1 MRRRLI
7 STPIKLLPLTVWIT
21 VWLLV
26 IGAIL
31 VILGIFNQQLNWDI
45 FSPQAEKVLYG
56 IFFSC
61 IILSVF
67 GVAIT
72 FVLGLKRIVEAVE
85 SLQQKG
91 SLESSLVPEKTK
103 RLTYAGYM
111 MGLLVAFSALIGV
124 SQLADYRVQAHRSQ
138 VFRQVAAEQVQ
149 KLKGRLAQPVSQ
161 LDRTSL
167 NQVPQPIADLMAALG
182 GLSFIQNTTL
192 YVSDPQDQSVLWRY
206 SNYQVNSQGEPF
218 FDRFLAAKEYETAI
232 EQALNGN
239 PAALEALNRQ
249 TNLMWYYV
257 INNAQNQPFAV
268 LRIEGNPHENFRE
281 YTPEPTYRQN

>member
-1 MRRRLI
+1 MR
-7 STPIKLLPLTVWIT
+7 TPIKLLSLTVWIT
-21 VWLLV
+21 VWLLL
-26 IGAIL
+26 IGATL
-31 VILGIFNQQLNWDI
+31 AILGIFNEQLNWDI
-45 FSPQAEKVLYG
+45 FSPQVEQLLYG

-91 SLESSLVPEKTK
+91 SLDNSMVPARHR
-103 RLTYAGYM
+103 RLTYVGYM
-111 MGLLVAFSALIGV
+111 MGLFIAFSALIGAL
-124 SQLADYRVQAHRSQ
+124 QLVNYRVQAHRSQ

-149 KLKGRLAQPVSQ
+149 KLQGKLAQPVSQ

-167 NQVPQPIADLMAALG
+167 SRVPQPISDLMAALG

-206 SNYQVNSQGEPF
+206 SNYQVNAQGVPF
-218 FDRFLAAKEYETAI
+218 FERFLAARDYETAI

-239 PAALEALNRQ
+239 PAALDALNRQ
-249 TNLMWYYV
+249 TNLMGYYV

-268 LRIEGNPHENFRE
+268 LRIEGNPNENFRE
-281 YTPEPTYRQN
+281 YTPEPAYRQN